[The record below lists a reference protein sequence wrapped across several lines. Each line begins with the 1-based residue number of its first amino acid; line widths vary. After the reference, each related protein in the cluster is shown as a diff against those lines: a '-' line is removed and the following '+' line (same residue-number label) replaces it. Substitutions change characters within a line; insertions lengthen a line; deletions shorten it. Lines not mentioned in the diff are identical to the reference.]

1 MTKAVVSKWSKY
13 LSEDD
18 MEPETCQRA
27 KVSSGSKGHTFITED
42 DEDDEDEEQKRAR
55 PPTMAMGMLKQ
66 NNYTQDDITPRSY
79 QEKVAKAGLKWDNYL
94 TEDGDGQQ
102 RSQWPTMAMG
112 PSKEKNYLTP
122 DDIEPRK
129 TCQKKV
135 AKAALQ
141 WNDYMTEAGEQGTR
155 CPTKVTKVGKSASK
169 WNSYLTQEEEDEL
182 QLVSWKKFR
191 TDHLGK

>member
-1 MTKAVVSKWSKY
+1 
-13 LSEDD
+13 

-27 KVSSGSKGHTFITED
+27 KVNSGSKGHTFIT
-42 DEDDEDEEQKRAR
+42 EDDEDEEQKRAR

-79 QEKVAKAGLKWDNYL
+79 QEKVAKAALKWDNYL

-112 PSKEKNYLTP
+112 PLKEKNYLTP